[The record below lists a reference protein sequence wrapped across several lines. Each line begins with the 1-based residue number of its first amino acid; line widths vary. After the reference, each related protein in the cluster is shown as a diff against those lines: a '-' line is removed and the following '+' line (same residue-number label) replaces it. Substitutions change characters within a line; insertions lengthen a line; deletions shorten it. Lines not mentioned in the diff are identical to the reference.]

1 MERWKAAVEEKID
14 NFLTSNF
21 SNKTVLVTG
30 HTGFKGSWLTAL
42 LLELGANVCGI
53 SSANVKNTEHFESLN
68 FRIPSYRFD
77 ISEQDRFKE
86 TFNNINPD
94 MVFHLA
100 AQPLVRYSYA
110 FPRETWETNV
120 LGTLNLLESLRLSEK
135 RIPTLIITSDKCYR
149 NENKEHVFVE
159 NDPLGGDDPYSSS
172 KAAVEILVHSYMK
185 SFLNLESNKGPI
197 ATARAGNIVGGGDW
211 SEDRLIPDIIKATT
225 LGSSLVLRNPSA
237 TRPWMYIL
245 DVLTGYLKLMSLMV
259 EKGDEFSGS
268 WNFGPSSS
276 ETVSV
281 SDIVALWGV
290 KFEVPLSNSF
300 VLPEKS
306 YLMLDSSKSREL
318 LHWNP
323 ILSLADSINLTKNWY
338 SAYYAGNETQTITEI
353 QRYLAILATQEGD
366 F

>member
-1 MERWKAAVEEKID
+1 MERWKAAVEEKVG
-14 NFLTSNF
+14 NSLASTF

-53 SSANVKNTEHFESLN
+53 SSINAKNTEHFESLML
-68 FRIPSYRFD
+68 RIPSYRFD
-77 ISEQDRFKE
+77 ISERDRLKE
-86 TFNNINPD
+86 TFNEINPD

-120 LGTLNLLESLRLSEK
+120 FGTLNLLEILRMAEK

-149 NENKEHVFVE
+149 NNNEQNTFTE
-159 NDPLGGDDPYSSS
+159 NDALGGDDPYSAS
-172 KAAVEILVHSYMK
+172 KAAVEILVQSYLK

-197 ATARAGNIVGGGDW
+197 ATARAGNIIGGGDW
-211 SEDRLIPDIIKATT
+211 SEDRLIPDIIKAAA
-225 LGSSLVLRNPSA
+225 LGSSLVLRNPNA
-237 TRPWMYIL
+237 TRPWMYIM
-245 DVLTGYLKLMSLMV
+245 DVLTGYLKLMSLMLA
-259 EKGDEFSGS
+259 KGEIFSGS
-268 WNFGPSSS
+268 WNFGPSTS

-281 SDIVALWGV
+281 SDIAALWGV
-290 KFEVPLSNSF
+290 KFEVPSSNSF
-300 VLPEKS
+300 ALPEKP

-318 LHWNP
+318 LNWKP
-323 ILSLADSINLTKNWY
+323 ILSLAESINLTKNWY
-338 SAYYAGNETQTITEI
+338 SDYYAGDTTQTVIEI
-353 QRYLAILATQEGD
+353 RRYLSILASQEGG